1 MPIMHFQ
8 ALSIGALVPTHHFNG
23 SVHSVFH
30 QACNLRLESHA
41 LLTLL
46 LAKQNNVPNGIR
58 IDPAFQLP
66 FLNLI
71 RVGQPVACRGGILR
85 IGESDL
91 SIDLRTARPWRIDLK
106 ELHIDLSQPSQARAW
121 TVAWS
126 ELKNSAR
133 KSDLSTKIID
143 MHSRSQQPH
152 GNSSTLECLEHSS
165 RHTVLALLQATKHF
179 QLEKAKTSIRPLIGL
194 GPGLT
199 PSGDDFLV
207 GYLAGLWSTTDH
219 SSTRTQF
226 LAALDR
232 ELAETSQSTTDIS
245 CTYLRSAA
253 QGHVSEPIAILA
265 HRLKRANNTASVRT
279 AAQVALQVGHSS
291 GTDGV
296 LGLLLGCLPWQRY
309 PSHLVLSD
317 LLDAPVETFIAPC
330 SSQDESVFG
339 QNPPPR

>member
-30 QACNLRLESHA
+30 QACNLRLESCA

-58 IDPAFQLP
+58 VDPAFQLP

-71 RVGQPVACRGGILR
+71 RVGQPIACRGGILR

-91 SIDLRTARPWRIDLK
+91 SIDLRTARSWRIDLK
-106 ELHIDLSQPSQARAW
+106 GLHIDLSQPSQARAW

-133 KSDLSTKIID
+133 KSDLSTTIID
-143 MHSRSQQPH
+143 MYSRSRQPH
-152 GNSSTLECLEHSS
+152 GNSSTLECLVRSS
-165 RHTVLALLQATKHF
+165 GHTVFALLQATKHF
-179 QLEKAKTSIRPLIGL
+179 QLEKAKTSIMLLIGL
-194 GPGLT
+194 GAGLT
-199 PSGDDFLV
+199 PSGDDFFV

-219 SSTRTQF
+219 SPTRTQF
-226 LAALDR
+226 LAALGR
-232 ELAETSQSTTDIS
+232 ELAETAQTTTDIS
-245 CTYLRSAA
+245 GTYLRSAA
-253 QGHVSEPIAILA
+253 QGHVSEPIATLA
-265 HRLKRANNTASVRT
+265 HRLKRANNIASVRT
-279 AAQVALQVGHSS
+279 AAHVALQVGHTS

-309 PSHLVLSD
+309 PSQLVLSD
-317 LLDAPVETFIAPC
+317 LLDAPCETSTIIC
-330 SSQDESVFG
+330 SSQGKKMFG
-339 QNPPPR
+339 QYPPTR